1 MWQSLGYFDF
11 SILHTYLWYL
21 QKVALKKLWKE
32 TKINQDHPVRN
43 NCHSSYTFL
52 GLTFFSHKWFQFTV
66 VLQSVSWKKYRPH
79 EWREDFTC
87 TKAQRFF
94 FCHRSSPRALMSTAH
109 LNIWKATEISHSLI
123 GSKAYHVTC
132 SPESQPTTNKKYGRG
147 VVESIK
153 WSLRKNSTILWR
165 SLQATSGRRKTCHCC
180 CRRGKD
186 QQWVRWASG
195 LCHAVKRRAVIILKY
210 CCDEDFNPKSQ

>member
-1 MWQSLGYFDF
+1 MWQSLGYLDF
-11 SILHTYLWYL
+11 SILHTYPWYL

-87 TKAQRFF
+87 TKAKRFF
-94 FCHRSSPRALMSTAH
+94 FAIRNHTSQVLELSCRLRTWIFEVQRKFHTFSDWLKGVPRDMFSWIAANNKQKIWRRSCWIDKMVA
-109 LNIWKATEISHSLI
+109 
-123 GSKAYHVTC
+123 SK
-132 SPESQPTTNKKYGRG
+132 E
-147 VVESIK
+147 
-153 WSLRKNSTILWR
+153 
-165 SLQATSGRRKTCHCC
+165 
-180 CRRGKD
+180 
-186 QQWVRWASG
+186 
-195 LCHAVKRRAVIILKY
+195 
-210 CCDEDFNPKSQ
+210 

>member
-11 SILHTYLWYL
+11 SILHTYPWYL

-52 GLTFFSHKWFQFTV
+52 GLTFFSHKWFQFAV

-94 FCHRSSPRALMSTAH
+94 FAIRNHTGQVLERSCRLRTWIFEKQRKFRTLWLVQRRTTWH
-109 LNIWKATEISHSLI
+109 VLLNRSQQQTKNMAE
-123 GSKAYHVTC
+123 
-132 SPESQPTTNKKYGRG
+132 ESSNR
-147 VVESIK
+147 
-153 WSLRKNSTILWR
+153 
-165 SLQATSGRRKTCHCC
+165 
-180 CRRGKD
+180 
-186 QQWVRWASG
+186 
-195 LCHAVKRRAVIILKY
+195 
-210 CCDEDFNPKSQ
+210 

>member
-1 MWQSLGYFDF
+1 MWQSLGDFDF
-11 SILHTYLWYL
+11 SILHTYPWYL

-94 FCHRSSPRALMSTAH
+94 LPLEITPVKSSSAHVDCAPEYLKSNGNFALSDWFKGVPRDMF
-109 LNIWKATEISHSLI
+109 SLI
-123 GSKAYHVTC
+123 AAN
-132 SPESQPTTNKKYGRG
+132 NKQKIWPR
-147 VVESIK
+147 SRRIDK
-153 WSLRKNSTILWR
+153 MWR
-165 SLQATSGRRKTCHCC
+165 STG
-180 CRRGKD
+180 
-186 QQWVRWASG
+186 
-195 LCHAVKRRAVIILKY
+195 
-210 CCDEDFNPKSQ
+210 F